1 MHSLFFLLWQRCQ
14 QTATCLHIQQKQ
26 SNIGVCL
33 KLCIWTPDECKSNIY
48 PSFSYG
54 SFSTMEKL
62 KLLNASLCSLAGCL
76 LSLSA
81 IWCLQKTAACCG
93 WKNMLCVNQNKWIV
107 TKAMHSR
114 RLNRAERNCR
124 ARWSDQ
130 LSEFHLSYYTFS
142 SVVKLHIFLGYCCCS

>member
-26 SNIGVCL
+26 SNIGICL

-62 KLLNASLCSLAGCL
+62 KLLNASLCSLASCL

-93 WKNMLCVNQNKWIV
+93 WKICYVW
-107 TKAMHSR
+107 TKISGLSPKQCTQGDSMELR
-114 RLNRAERNCR
+114 GTVEPDDRINYLNFIFHII
-124 ARWSDQ
+124 
-130 LSEFHLSYYTFS
+130 LFHLLLSCTF
-142 SVVKLHIFLGYCCCS
+142 FFGYCCCS